1 MVELGVAVCLLL
13 GVLAIVG
20 AETGRPWLVRIGKP
34 LATLSLLL
42 VVGVPPSGRFG
53 WLVAGGILFSVAG
66 DVALLGESDREFI
79 VGTVAFL
86 IAHLFY
92 IPAFLGAGARG
103 PAHSFPLPALA
114 VIASSGALVVLLWPN
129 LGKLRLPIVAYAA
142 VITALVLAAFATW
155 GGPLPR
161 EAAVVAAAGS
171 VLFYFSDASV
181 AWKRFRRPF
190 RFGGLV
196 TLGTYWLGQIG
207 IALAARWHG

>member
-1 MVELGVAVCLLL
+1 MEMGVVACLLL
-13 GVLAIVG
+13 GTLAVIG
-20 AETGRPWLVRIGKP
+20 SETGRPRLVTIGKP

-42 VVGVPPSGRFG
+42 VVGLPPSGRFG
-53 WLVAGGILFSVAG
+53 WLVAVGVLFSVAG

-92 IPAFLGAGARG
+92 IPAFLGVRALGG
-103 PAHSFPLPALA
+103 GHFPLPALA
-114 VIASSGALVVLLWPN
+114 VIASSGLLVVLLWPN
-129 LGKLRLPIVAYAA
+129 LGALRVPIVLYAV

-161 EAAVVAAAGS
+161 PAAVAAAVGS
-171 VLFYFSDASV
+171 LLFYFSDASV

-190 RFGGLV
+190 RYGGLV
-196 TLGTYWLGQIG
+196 TLSTYWLGQIG